1 MPKTTSIYTAEL
13 YAIIMAVTLIK
24 DSNDLNFVIMSD
36 SSSVLISFNNKNT
49 KNSMLRKLLHE
60 LNEINATN
68 KNVSLCWIP
77 GHVDI
82 AGNEAADTAA
92 KLAARRA
99 PQFITI
105 PYTDWYPLIKER
117 MSEKW
122 KEVWMSRRLK
132 IAEINFD
139 VKTWSKKNISRREEV
154 IMNRLRAGYS
164 YITHGYL
171 MDSSVPD
178 IAPVCELCNNSVL
191 TVKHIMV
198 QCPELQQQRLRAITM
213 FNKRRTVSLQSLLGD
228 CAPVKQIMC
237 YLKNINIY
245 SLV

>member
-1 MPKTTSIYTAEL
+1 LDEQYGGYTKLYTDGSKSAAGVGAAVIMGRIKRSASMPKTTSIYTAEL

-105 PYTDWYPLIKER
+105 RYTDWYP
-117 MSEKW
+117 
-122 KEVWMSRRLK
+122 
-132 IAEINFD
+132 
-139 VKTWSKKNISRREEV
+139 
-154 IMNRLRAGYS
+154 
-164 YITHGYL
+164 
-171 MDSSVPD
+171 
-178 IAPVCELCNNSVL
+178 
-191 TVKHIMV
+191 
-198 QCPELQQQRLRAITM
+198 
-213 FNKRRTVSLQSLLGD
+213 
-228 CAPVKQIMC
+228 
-237 YLKNINIY
+237 
-245 SLV
+245 